1 MELVTVQMDL
11 MKKTVVNYIFS
22 YNIKSEM
29 CKVEVLY
36 TFVHITCINQK
47 QQQKTKCMNANI
59 RIIRIFKFKL
69 ASMLEC
75 VKSRDYTI

>member
-29 CKVEVLY
+29 CKMKVLY

-47 QQQKTKCMNANI
+47 QQQKTKCMNANV
-59 RIIRIFKFKL
+59 RIIKFKL